1 MCPDIRADIE
11 IYMIGEKTE
20 VLWYFPEH
28 KIAII
33 SITYVHRSVSQHIE
47 KSLK

>member
-1 MCPDIRADIE
+1 MQDYVA
-11 IYMIGEKTE
+11 

-33 SITYVHRSVSQHIE
+33 SITYVHRSVSQHIK

>member
-1 MCPDIRADIE
+1 VLCSFLERQRV
-11 IYMIGEKTE
+11 